1 MYILCHPSPVHV
13 FPRFPMFSHAS
24 PGQLASFGFGPKAV
38 FLVLGAVGSTGAVG
52 EPSEP
57 SEPAE
62 KRPRTE
68 HSEVAKSGG

>member
-1 MYILCHPSPVHV
+1 MSSFTCPC
-13 FPRFPMFSHAS
+13 FPMFSHASHAS

-38 FLVLGAVGSTGAVG
+38 FLVLGAVAAGAVG
-52 EPSEP
+52 EP

-68 HSEVAKSGG
+68 QSEVAKSGG